1 MKNLTF
7 TKTNLSPCS
16 PNPCKNNGTCIQISN
31 FYLCNCDQ
39 TAGFS
44 GLNCEKL
51 ALNNETI
58 ETTEI
63 ITSSAT
69 ITAEYTI
76 KWKMERWGRDKKK
89 SYFSK
94 ITSQDPVEQLTVTK
108 FVLQDEQE

>member
-76 KWKMERWGRDKKK
+76 KMKNGAMRTRQEKIIFFLILSVLFKK
-89 SYFSK
+89 
-94 ITSQDPVEQLTVTK
+94 LN
-108 FVLQDEQE
+108 